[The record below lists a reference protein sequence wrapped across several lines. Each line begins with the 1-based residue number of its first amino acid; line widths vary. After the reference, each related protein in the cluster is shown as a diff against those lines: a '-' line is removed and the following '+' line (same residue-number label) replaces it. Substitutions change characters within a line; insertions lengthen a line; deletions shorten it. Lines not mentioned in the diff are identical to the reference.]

1 MQRNYACELDKTA
14 FGAKLYVKEKQPL
27 FKKICF
33 YCEVIFIL
41 PDVVLYKQ
49 ETKLNKR
56 CL

>member
-14 FGAKLYVKEKQPL
+14 SGAKLYVKEKQPL